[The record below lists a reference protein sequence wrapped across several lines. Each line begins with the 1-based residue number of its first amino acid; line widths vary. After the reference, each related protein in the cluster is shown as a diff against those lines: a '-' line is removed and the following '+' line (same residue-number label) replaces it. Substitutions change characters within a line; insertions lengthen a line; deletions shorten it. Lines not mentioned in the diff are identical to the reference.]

1 MKLSTQEEYGLRCL
15 LQLGRQGD
23 DASLTISELSEREGI
38 SSPNVAKIMRV
49 LRKAG
54 FVTSIRGQAG
64 GYALARPA
72 DAVSV
77 GEVLAAL
84 GGRFFDASFCERH
97 SGVGALCM
105 NNSDC
110 SIRPVLRRLQDVV
123 DEVLGSLTLKSLL
136 RNERDMGA
144 SWTSPRAV
152 PLPITARTN

>member
-23 DASLTISELSEREGI
+23 DTSLTIAELSQREGI
-38 SSPNVAKIMRV
+38 SAPNVAKIMRV

-54 FVTSIRGQAG
+54 LVTSTRGQAG
-64 GYALARPA
+64 GYTLARHV
-72 DAVSV
+72 DAISV
-77 GEVLAAL
+77 GEVLASL
-84 GGRFFDASFCERH
+84 GARFFDASFCERH

-123 DEVLGSLTLKSLL
+123 DQVLGQLTLKSLL
-136 RNERDMGA
+136 RSEQEMVSG
-144 SWTSPRAV
+144 WTSPRAV
-152 PLPITARTN
+152 PLTIAARTS